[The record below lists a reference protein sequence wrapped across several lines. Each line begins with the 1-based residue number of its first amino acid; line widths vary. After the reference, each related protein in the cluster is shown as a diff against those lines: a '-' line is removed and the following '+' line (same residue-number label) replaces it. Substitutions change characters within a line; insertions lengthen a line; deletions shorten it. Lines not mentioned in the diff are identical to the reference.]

1 MSSWNWYV
9 TKAALYRLLVVL
21 GIVSWGLV
29 VVLAFQQ
36 GSNPSAVDEFGS
48 RLAEVCL
55 IGN

>member
-1 MSSWNWYV
+1 MASWNWYV
-9 TKAALYRLLVVL
+9 IRAAMYRLLVLL
-21 GIVSWGLV
+21 GILSWSVV

-36 GSNPSAVDEFGS
+36 GSDASAVDEFGS